1 MKLLCIIL
9 SVTTLLTGCYSHEVI
24 ENNAIPTPNLDNVEV
39 TFELHDGS
47 SIISLAGEEHSRIEG
62 GYRIVGKLNSNQLW
76 NTTSDFDGIVRDE
89 QIKDIT
95 VSELNSDSIV
105 VGGAVLVLGCIVA
118 LVIWSDFEVS
128 FRGSTP

>member
-1 MKLLCIIL
+1 MTLLSVIL
-9 SVTTLLTGCYSHEVI
+9 SFAILLAGCYT
-24 ENNAIPTPNLDNVEV
+24 NTPLTKDSTLNIDNEEV
-39 TFELHDGS
+39 TFYLTDGT
-47 SIISLAGEEHSRIEG
+47 SIKSKREEHHRVAN
-62 GYRIVGKLNSNQLW
+62 GYKIVGKLNSNQLW